1 MQLEHSG
8 RERKMSMKRDAGAG
22 GARLPRVR
30 AGLVNLL
37 VKPIGLTY
45 MVKPIWS
52 NLLIKP
58 IGQIYWSNL
67 YGQTYMVKPIDFVV
81 QPVDLGT
88 RRACVRDAG
97 FGYESRV
104 RVSYPDLTFLSN
116 RSYCSAYEY
125 RTRRRGSNCV
135 LIV

>member
-52 NLLIKP
+52 NL
-58 IGQIYWSNL
+58 
-67 YGQTYMVKPIDFVV
+67 YGQTY
-81 QPVDLGT
+81 
-88 RRACVRDAG
+88 
-97 FGYESRV
+97 
-104 RVSYPDLTFLSN
+104 
-116 RSYCSAYEY
+116 
-125 RTRRRGSNCV
+125 
-135 LIV
+135 

>member
-1 MQLEHSG
+1 MVKPIDQTYWS
-8 RERKMSMKRDAGAG
+8 
-22 GARLPRVR
+22 
-30 AGLVNLL
+30 NLL
-37 VKPIGLTY
+37 VKPI
-45 MVKPIWS
+45 
-52 NLLIKP
+52 
-58 IGQIYWSNL
+58 WSNL